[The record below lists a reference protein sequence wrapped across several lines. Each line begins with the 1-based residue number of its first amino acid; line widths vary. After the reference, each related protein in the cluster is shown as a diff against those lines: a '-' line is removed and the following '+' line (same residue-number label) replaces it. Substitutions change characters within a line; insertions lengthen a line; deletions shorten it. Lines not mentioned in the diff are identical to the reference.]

1 MSRNEQYP
9 STYEGLVQL
18 VERLRGPDGCPWD
31 REQTH
36 QSLVPLFLEECYELV
51 EAIEQGDNR
60 KLAEELGDVLF
71 HLALQVQLGRESGS
85 LTQEQVLQ
93 ALVEKLVRRHPH
105 VFGDVQV
112 ADSGEVKANWAAI
125 KRMEKPDAEPSLL
138 EGVPGNMPALSQ
150 AQQIQERA
158 GRAEFD
164 WSDLRG
170 VLNKVVEEVE
180 ELAEAKSDADRERE
194 LGDILFSVVNVA
206 RWMGV
211 DAEGA
216 LRRTNFRFRQRF
228 AAMENLCRER
238 GLDFSEASAD
248 EKEALWQEAK
258 ALEG

>member
-1 MSRNEQYP
+1 MSSNEEFP
-9 STYEGLVQL
+9 STYEGLVRL

-31 REQTH
+31 REQTL

-51 EAIEQGDNR
+51 EAIEQGDSR
-60 KLAEELGDVLF
+60 ELGEELGDVLF
-71 HLALQVQLGRESGS
+71 HLALQIQLGGESGS
-85 LTQEQVLQ
+85 LTQEHVFEMLI
-93 ALVEKLVRRHPH
+93 EKLVRRHPH

-125 KRMEKPDAEPSLL
+125 KRQEKPDAEPSLL

-164 WSDLRG
+164 WNDLRG

-180 ELAEAKSDADRERE
+180 ELAEAESDADREKE
-194 LGDILFSVVNVA
+194 LGDVLFSVVNVA
-206 RWMGV
+206 RWLGV

-216 LRRTNFRFRQRF
+216 LRRTNFRFRRRF
-228 AAMENLCRER
+228 ATMEKLSRER
-238 GLDFSEASAD
+238 GLVFSEVSLD
-248 EKEALWQEAK
+248 KKEALWQEAK